1 MNNDVMHASAQVD
14 RFIIENVK
22 EVKETLAQLE
32 VKAKSKSFG
41 VSDLWNIRR
50 RSRSASAMLQRH
62 LGA

>member
-1 MNNDVMHASAQVD
+1 MKNDVMHASAHVD

-32 VKAKSKSFG
+32 VKRAKSFG

-50 RSRSASAMLQRH
+50 KSRRASAMFQRH
-62 LGA
+62 MGA